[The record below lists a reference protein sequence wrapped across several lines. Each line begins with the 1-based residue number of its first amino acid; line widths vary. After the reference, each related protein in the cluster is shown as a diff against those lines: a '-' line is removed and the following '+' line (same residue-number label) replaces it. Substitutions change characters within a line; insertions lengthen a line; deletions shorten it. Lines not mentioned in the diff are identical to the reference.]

1 MLCASVDDEQ
11 SESSLA
17 EVKSQ
22 IKLILRRLNRNAE
35 PQATIESGDYTLQ
48 YGEFLLSLPLYGAQ
62 WRSLCRLSLV
72 GQRLP
77 LCQTEIS
84 IMARSIR

>member
-11 SESSLA
+11 TESSLS

-35 PQATIESGDYTLQ
+35 PQASIESGNYTLQ
-48 YGEFLLSLPLYGAQ
+48 YEP
-62 WRSLCRLSLV
+62 W
-72 GQRLP
+72 P
-77 LCQTEIS
+77 
-84 IMARSIR
+84 